1 MIPDTAAIIATYA
14 VARLLLEYVVGS
26 QQRQLR
32 MVIAII
38 AIAVIVV
45 FLANILSNAGTL
57 DI

>member
-14 VARLLLEYVVGS
+14 VARLLLEYVVGGE
-26 QQRQLR
+26 QRQLR

-45 FLANILSNAGTL
+45 FLASILSNAGTL